1 MYLCKSHFQRL
12 KKSRGQYSH
21 STILRRD
28 LGLEGQKTRPKS
40 SDLQGYLPIRQH
52 KLLDVEEES

>member
-1 MYLCKSHFQRL
+1 MHPCRSHFQRIR
-12 KKSRGQYSH
+12 KNRGQYSH

-28 LGLEGQKTRPKS
+28 LGLEEQKTRPKIS
-40 SDLQGYLPIRQH
+40 HLQEYFPIRQH